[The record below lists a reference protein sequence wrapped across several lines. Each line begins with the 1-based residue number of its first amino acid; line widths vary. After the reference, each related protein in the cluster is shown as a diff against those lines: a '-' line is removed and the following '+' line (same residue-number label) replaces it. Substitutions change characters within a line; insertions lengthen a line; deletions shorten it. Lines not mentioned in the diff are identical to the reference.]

1 MSEQELAALQGAADD
16 AVTAD
21 VSEATENT
29 DGQEQGQ
36 PAEDDAKAKPED
48 KTKSQLRR
56 ERREAA
62 EQHRQRELDE
72 ARRNLADREAQLARI
87 RTANQR
93 MAESAANPDDAGTVA
108 ARTVGQ
114 IRELE
119 VEGEVETHKRALEL
133 AQQMRV
139 QEMAR
144 DFAESI
150 PEAREKHSDFDTA
163 LAVAQDPRVVSPQL
177 SVMILESEA
186 SHEIAYHL
194 GKNPALARTLSS
206 MNPVQAARELGRLE
220 ASLAAPKRQTAA
232 PEPISPLKP
241 GGTPRKSPG
250 DMSPAEFAKWRDEG
264 GTF

>member
-16 AVTAD
+16 VVDT
-21 VSEATENT
+21 SEATENT
-29 DGQEQGQ
+29 DGQDKGQ
-36 PAEDDAKAKPED
+36 PAEDEAKARAEEKS
-48 KTKSQLRR
+48 KSQLRR

-62 EQHRQRELDE
+62 DQHRQRELDE
-72 ARRNLADREAQLARI
+72 TRRKLADSEATLSRI

-119 VEGEVETHKRALEL
+119 VQGEVETQKRALDM

-139 QEMAR
+139 QEMMR

-150 PEAREKHSDFDTA
+150 PEAREKHADFDAA
-163 LAVAQDPRVVSPQL
+163 LSVAQDPRVISPQL
-177 SVMILESEA
+177 SVMILESDVP
-186 SHEIAYHL
+186 HEIAYHL
-194 GKNPALARTLSS
+194 GKNPALARTLSG

-232 PEPISPLKP
+232 PDPINPVKP
-241 GGTPRKSPG
+241 GGTSRKSPG